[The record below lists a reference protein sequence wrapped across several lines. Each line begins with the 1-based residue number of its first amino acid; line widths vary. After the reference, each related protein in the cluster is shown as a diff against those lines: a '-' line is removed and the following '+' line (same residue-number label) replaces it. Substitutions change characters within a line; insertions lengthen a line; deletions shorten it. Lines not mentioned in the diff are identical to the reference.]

1 MGYLSWSDTGHYEQI
16 TSEGFAAGLREEGFV
31 EGKNL
36 VILKRA
42 ANFETVRFKEHAR
55 ELAKVPV
62 DVFFAP
68 ATAMASAAWYADR
81 KTPIVIATI
90 IDPVA
95 LDFAQSLAHPGTRV
109 TGVTAMRKELSGKR
123 LEFLKETVPGL
134 KRVGLLIDDAMRES
148 CRQEVNSIEATARQA
163 GLTLVFANVG
173 GRDGVDPAFRK
184 LAGAGVQA
192 VMASLSSTRGGL
204 EKDFSEAALKY
215 RLPLMSEVPSVVSST
230 GLMSYGPDFGDVFR
244 RAGHYV
250 GRILKGENPADMPIE
265 EPSRFRLS
273 VNLKT
278 AKALGV
284 TVPKSV
290 LILADEVIE

>member
-1 MGYLSWSDTGHYEQI
+1 MNSYAIRFALSCAISLAPSAPASAEERVARVGYLSWSDTGHYEQI

-95 LDFAQSLAHPGTRV
+95 LDFAQSLAHRSEE
-109 TGVTAMRKELSGKR
+109 R
-123 LEFLKETVPGL
+123 
-134 KRVGLLIDDAMRES
+134 RVGKECIPP
-148 CRQEVNSIEATARQA
+148 CR
-163 GLTLVFANVG
+163 
-173 GRDGVDPAFRK
+173 
-184 LAGAGVQA
+184 
-192 VMASLSSTRGGL
+192 
-204 EKDFSEAALKY
+204 
-215 RLPLMSEVPSVVSST
+215 
-230 GLMSYGPDFGDVFR
+230 
-244 RAGHYV
+244 
-250 GRILKGENPADMPIE
+250 
-265 EPSRFRLS
+265 SRWS
-273 VNLKT
+273 
-278 AKALGV
+278 
-284 TVPKSV
+284 PYH
-290 LILADEVIE
+290 